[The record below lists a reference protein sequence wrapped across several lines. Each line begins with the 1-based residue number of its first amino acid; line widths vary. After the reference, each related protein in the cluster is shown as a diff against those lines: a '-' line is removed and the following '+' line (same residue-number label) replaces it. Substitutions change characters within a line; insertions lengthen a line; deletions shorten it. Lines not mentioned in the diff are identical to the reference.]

1 MNAVVI
7 AYGRAPVG
15 KAKKGAYAWSH
26 PVEYGG
32 QALAGVLSR
41 VSEIS
46 AEDID
51 DVVLGCAQPFG
62 TQGSGIARMIVSRA
76 GLPCRVPA
84 QVINR
89 GCGSGLSAIACAANG
104 IMSGQ
109 QQLVIAGGVEDMSRI
124 VMGKRNPEDLCEW
137 IKENDPGQY
146 VPMGL
151 TAENVAELYHVSRQ
165 EMDAYAV
172 ESHRRAARAI
182 ENGEFLNQIVPIMA
196 PDANGEERLIT
207 TDEGVRPDTTEE
219 SLSKLKPCF
228 KPDGRVTAATASQMS
243 DGAGFL
249 VLASEEKAKE
259 LGIRPI
265 ARFVAFATEGVPP
278 EQMGIGP
285 IYTVPKLLKMTGLT
299 LDEMSVIE
307 LNEAFAAQTIPVM
320 RELGLDPAKTNPNGG
335 AIAMGHP
342 MGATGA
348 NLSCKVLGYLEKHGG
363 RYGMV
368 TMCVGGGMGA
378 ACIYEMLEH

>member
-32 QALAGVLSR
+32 QTLAGVLRR
-41 VSEIS
+41 VPEVR
-46 AEDID
+46 AGDID
-51 DVVLGCAQPFG
+51 DVVVGCAQPFG

-84 QVINR
+84 QVLNR
-89 GCGSGLSAIACAANG
+89 GCGSSLSAIACAANG
-104 IMSGQ
+104 VMSGQ
-109 QQLVIAGGVEDMSRI
+109 QELVIAGGVEDMSHI
-124 VMGKRNPEDLCEW
+124 LMGKRNPEDLCPW
-137 IKENDPGQY
+137 VQKNDPGQY

-151 TAENVAELYHVSRQ
+151 TAENVAELYHVSRE

-182 ENGEFLNQIVPIMA
+182 EAGEFSEQIVPITA
-196 PDANGEERLIT
+196 PDAEGADRLIT
-207 TDEGVRPDTTEE
+207 TDEGVRPNTTLEF
-219 SLSKLKPCF
+219 LSRLKPCF

-243 DGAGFL
+243 DGAAFL
-249 VLASEEKAKE
+249 ALSSEKKAKT

-265 ARFVAFATEGVPP
+265 ARFMAFAVEGVRP
-278 EQMGIGP
+278 ELMGIGP
-285 IYTVPKLLKMTGLT
+285 IYAVPKALKMVGLS
-299 LDEMSVIE
+299 LEDLSVIE

-320 RELGLDPAKTNPNGG
+320 RELDLDPSITNPNGG
-335 AIAMGHP
+335 ALAMGHP

-368 TMCVGGGMGA
+368 TMCVGGGMGV
-378 ACIYEMLEH
+378 ACIFEMLEH